1 VIVQYILKNNDEE
14 DATPTTEGEQKNEA
28 NKSVAPPAKST
39 TKD

>member
-28 NKSVAPPAKST
+28 NKSVAPPAKPT